1 MIVAVG
7 TASSGNFDL
16 LASSATPAQACDG
29 VSGFTC
35 VGFGFPGSANTNDK
49 SFQEGTVGFTQTI

>member
-16 LASSATPAQACDG
+16 LASSATPAQASDG